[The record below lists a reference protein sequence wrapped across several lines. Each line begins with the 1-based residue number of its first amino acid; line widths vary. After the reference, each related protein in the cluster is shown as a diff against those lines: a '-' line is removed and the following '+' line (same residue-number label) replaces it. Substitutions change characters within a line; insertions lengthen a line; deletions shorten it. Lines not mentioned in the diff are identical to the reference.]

1 MPAKSVSDNFFLS
14 YTKNIKCFKYIRL
27 SLTNG
32 NAFFPVQ
39 LKVILTWQHS
49 WGTCYCGCPSSI
61 PTPQNPTKS
70 PRELHAN
77 AHVAHKSP
85 KHAHTHTHIP
95 VQQRSGGGE
104 EEDAAE
110 RAPNI
115 RVLSRSPPVFAPRL
129 RLFAI
134 FALSR
139 NVFRNTSGSG
149 SNVVPSI
156 QSFSRRKRVER
167 ASPIQSGDL
176 ALLHLCK
183 CVFLPR
189 CVRPCKCVCVSGGTG
204 ALVLGHRWVG
214 RARAFAAAA
223 SQSASLLALTSKPT
237 FVVRCLRVT
246 NTRSG
251 FCADFRF

>member
-1 MPAKSVSDNFFLS
+1 MIQIHSIKSHKRECIFPCAAESNPNLTTFL
-14 YTKNIKCFKYIRL
+14 RDL
-27 SLTNG
+27 LLWMSLFPPPSPPRRTRRNPLENCMQMRMWHTNPP
-32 NAFFPVQ
+32 NM
-39 LKVILTWQHS
+39 
-49 WGTCYCGCPSSI
+49 
-61 PTPQNPTKS
+61 
-70 PRELHAN
+70 
-77 AHVAHKSP
+77 
-85 KHAHTHTHIP
+85 HTHTHIP
-95 VQQRSGGGE
+95 VQQRGGGGE